1 VRRFLDKKRTVA
13 LWDLRWREK
22 CAAQGALLA
31 NVRNIG
37 YATGSMD
44 AAPLL
49 QRIAATL
56 RDCKLEAV
64 LIGNA
69 AAALHGAPVTTLDF
83 DFLFRATPANIHK
96 RKGNQTRSR
105 RAELA
110 AVKRESEAGLR
121 EQIRSLLRKPMA
133 ERTHFLRKRLPGGGS
148 TL

>member
-22 CAAQGALLA
+22 CAAQGAFLA

-44 AAPLL
+44 AAPLTGHAMW
-49 QRIAATL
+49 RCC
-56 RDCKLEAV
+56 RSW
-64 LIGNA
+64 GP
-69 AAALHGAPVTTLDF
+69 PV
-83 DFLFRATPANIHK
+83 

-105 RAELA
+105 RTELA
-110 AVKRESEAGLR
+110 AVKKESEAGLR
-121 EQIRSLLRKPMA
+121 EQIRCLLRKPMA